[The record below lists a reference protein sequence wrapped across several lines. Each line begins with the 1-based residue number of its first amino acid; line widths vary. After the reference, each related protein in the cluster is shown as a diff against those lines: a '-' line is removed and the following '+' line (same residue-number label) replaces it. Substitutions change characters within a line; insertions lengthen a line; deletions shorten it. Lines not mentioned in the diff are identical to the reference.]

1 MRFSC
6 SRFLRIL
13 LLSILSIIQVIR
25 GIELNC
31 DFTDRVEWTETRQL
45 YSCEMLKLIIKD
57 QRTIVSKF
65 SGNHD
70 VNKEDK
76 DVQQIAIRASDVSF
90 IPQNLGGFFQLISL
104 VVQEVSLVEIKAED
118 FENMNE
124 LEYLSLAMNQIQ
136 EIPFDAFRK
145 LKKLRKINLSLN
157 FLEELKSGIFDE
169 NSNLEMIF
177 VDRNRIKIIGA
188 YVFKDLHKLHFVNFK
203 STLSLNEK
211 YNGTEAIVKLRNDIL
226 AFKSP
231 YELITSEQYPL
242 QVGLNVADTNL
253 NRMKTEDENMN
264 LKRIVEE
271 QEKQLKELNVKLAKM
286 YSQRSQFNMECDF
299 ENLNEEYTCTAINV
313 EILKEN
319 MELENVIGKHL
330 SRKSNPDVCDLIV
343 ENSTMN
349 YLSNDFFKTF
359 PNLQNVVYLNA
370 NITFLKKGDFHG
382 AAVLLSVEMN
392 GNSIRKL
399 EDDIFEGAEV
409 LEIIKMKMNEIQ
421 EISENAFKGLK
432 HLKYLILNK
441 NTITE
446 LHPDTFKDLTSLRVL
461 DLSNNWLTSLSG
473 QLISHNRNLVR
484 FLVAKNLLSFIDE
497 NFINF
502 LKNVKLLDLTKNTCI
517 DESTKLS
524 DLDDIQT
531 TIHTKCNKPQ
541 MNAIQLLEK
550 ENQELKE
557 TLEELRLESICERSS
572 L

>member
-1 MRFSC
+1 MINSC
-6 SRFLRIL
+6 SRFLRNV
-13 LLSILSIIQVIR
+13 LLSILSFIQVIR

-57 QRTIVSKF
+57 QTTTVSNF
-65 SGNHD
+65 SGNHE
-70 VNKEDK
+70 VNKGDK

-104 VVQEVSLVEIKAED
+104 VVQEVSLVEIKAAD

-124 LEYLSLAMNQIQ
+124 LEYLSLAMNQLQ
-136 EIPFDAFRK
+136 EIPLDAFRK
-145 LKKLRKINLSLN
+145 LKQLRKINLSLN
-157 FLEELKSGIFDE
+157 FLEELRSGIFDE

-177 VDRNRIKIIGA
+177 VDRNRITIIGA

-231 YELITSEQYPL
+231 YELITSELYPL
-242 QVGLNVADTNL
+242 QDKLNGADTNL
-253 NRMKTEDENMN
+253 IRIKIEHENMY

-271 QEKQLKELNVKLAKM
+271 QEKELQELHAKLAKM
-286 YSQRSQFNMECDF
+286 NSQFDLECEF
-299 ENLNEEYTCTAINV
+299 ENLNEEYTCTATNV
-313 EILKEN
+313 QILKEN

-330 SRKSNPDVCDLIV
+330 SRKCNSDVSDLIV

-370 NITFLKKGDFHG
+370 NIRFIKKGDFNG

-399 EDDIFEGAEV
+399 EDDIFEGADV
-409 LEIIKMKMNEIQ
+409 LEIIKMEMNEIQ
-421 EISENAFKGLK
+421 QISEIAFKGLR
-432 HLKYLILNK
+432 HLKNLNLNK
-441 NTITE
+441 NNITE

-461 DLSNNWLTSLSG
+461 DLSNNWLTSLNG
-473 QLISHNRNLVR
+473 QLISHNTNLLR
-484 FLVAKNLLSFIDE
+484 ILFAKNLLSFIDE

-502 LKNVKLLDLTKNTCI
+502 LTNVKLLDLSKNTCI
-517 DESTKLS
+517 DECTKLS

-531 TIHTKCNKPQ
+531 TIHTNCNKPQ
-541 MNAIQLLEK
+541 LNAIQLLEM
-550 ENQELKE
+550 ENKELKE
-557 TLEELRLESICERSS
+557 TLEELRLESICERLS